1 MSNSIWHKYDIK
13 DQPERGREV
22 LVYSSKEKRH
32 RVCYID
38 HEDWVHGFYGWIERW
53 TYLDDLI
60 AQADKAERLQKA
72 VDNSR
77 EKLAAFMH
85 DVWGNWFAYQL
96 NNSTVENLQK
106 WGIQSNTPYSSLTET
121 DKDKDRKFADK
132 IIEIIKDEIKQLI
145 KGETDVE

>member
-1 MSNSIWHKYDIK
+1 MSNSIWHKRDETPKDFCDVVLANFATGSYCVFLSPFHNVSFDYD
-13 DQPERGREV
+13 
-22 LVYSSKEKRH
+22 
-32 RVCYID
+32 
-38 HEDWVHGFYGWIERW
+38 RW
-53 TYLDDLI
+53 AYLTDII

-85 DVWGNWFAYQL
+85 DTWGNWFAYQL
-96 NNSTVENLQK
+96 NNSTVENLQR
-106 WGIQSNTPYSSLTET
+106 WGIQSSTAYSSLTET

-145 KGETDVE
+145 RGE

>member
-1 MSNSIWHKYDIK
+1 MTDKLHC
-13 DQPERGREV
+13 PFCGA
-22 LVYSSKEKRH
+22 
-32 RVCYID
+32 
-38 HEDWVHGFYGWIERW
+38 
-53 TYLDDLI
+53 DLI
-60 AQADKAERLQKA
+60 HSSPDYTCFNPQCKGWEVYAPREIWQALIDGKKAQDALK
-72 VDNSR
+72 NSR

-96 NNSTVENLQK
+96 NNSTIENLQR

-145 KGETDVE
+145 KEQK